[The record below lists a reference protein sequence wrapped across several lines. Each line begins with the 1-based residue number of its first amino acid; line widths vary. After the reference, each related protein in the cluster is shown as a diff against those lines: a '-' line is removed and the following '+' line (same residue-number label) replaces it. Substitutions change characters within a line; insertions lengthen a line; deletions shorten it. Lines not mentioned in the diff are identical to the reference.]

1 MWRAGFLSKME
12 SRKMTDNEKV
22 LARMNL
28 ELLIPQLSH
37 AVERFNGR
45 TTLTPR
51 DIETL
56 TAALAALK
64 S

>member
-1 MWRAGFLSKME
+1 
-12 SRKMTDNEKV
+12 MTDNEKV